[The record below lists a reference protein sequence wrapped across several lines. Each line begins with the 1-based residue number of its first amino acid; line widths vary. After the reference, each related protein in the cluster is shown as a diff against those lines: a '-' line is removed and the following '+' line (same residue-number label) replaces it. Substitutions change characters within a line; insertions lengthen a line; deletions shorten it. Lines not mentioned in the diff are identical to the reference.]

1 MELEDIEIS
10 DSNVPLPEDLQDIEI
25 EIVNEKGALVNRIPR
40 NRYAAQNDKLD
51 SSSPLPTSPPT
62 PLRTGP
68 PGTGASN
75 SSLSSSTESG
85 AVFCVHGGLSPLV
98 DTIDKIKL
106 LDRKQ
111 EVPHEGAM
119 CDLLWSD
126 PDEID
131 GWGLSP
137 RGAGFLFGQDIVK
150 MFNYKNDL
158 SLIARAH
165 QLVMEGFKEMF
176 EARIVTVWSAPNY
189 CYRCGNVASIL
200 ELFEDGSSSGYG
212 KGTVVGSGTPLT
224 DRMADEFARR
234 SDTKERIGP
243 GRRYRVFEA
252 APQDSRGM
260 PAKKPVADYFL

>member
-1 MELEDIEIS
+1 VLSTQEYID
-10 DSNVPLPEDLQDIEI
+10 NDIEI
-25 EIVNEKGALVNRIPR
+25 EVMNSEGDILRRFPR
-40 NRYAAQNDKLD
+40 KQPAHSKNTPHGDLKTAG
-51 SSSPLPTSPPT
+51 TST
-62 PLRTGP
+62 PVKTGP
-68 PGTGASN
+68 PGSGASGYSN
-75 SSLSSSTESG
+75 GSMGNPGG
-85 AVFCVHGGLSPLV
+85 AVLCVHGGLSTLV
-98 DTIDKIKL
+98 DTVDKIRI

-137 RGAGFLFGQDIVK
+137 RGAGFLFGADIVK
-150 MFNYKNDL
+150 VFNHRNDI

-176 EARIVTVWSAPNY
+176 DNSVVTVWSAPNY
-189 CYRCGNVASIL
+189 CYRCGNVAAVM
-200 ELFEDGSSSGYG
+200 ELAEDAGGGMIMPRSNGE
-212 KGTVVGSGTPLT
+212 VG
-224 DRMADEFARR
+224 R
-234 SDTKERIGP
+234 SEGAGP
-243 GRRYRVFEA
+243 MMEKSLIQSRGAPARRYRVFQA